1 MSTSGTFSPRSRIA
15 LIVLA
20 LVLALSYLLFS
31 TWFRHKLE
39 REAIE
44 FRENMLWAV
53 FQVQKELISTLRLS
67 EGVVRGMDVSVDD
80 IVLSFDILVSRVQ
93 LVQKGDGFSDLR
105 EVPEF
110 NNAVNAIADR
120 IDGIDEELARPGI
133 TAPEAATVLIDNLST
148 LERPIQRASLSV
160 LHYVTERGLQRNAE
174 ISSLLDWMQILFV
187 LDLVFIGVAI
197 FIAFHQS
204 LRAYRTA
211 FKLEEQAIERR
222 FLEETADRSKLEALG
237 SLAGGVA
244 HEINTP
250 TQFVTTN
257 LEFLKDAFDDLI
269 GARDKKVSQED
280 LDFYRDE
287 VPLAIAQS
295 AEGMGRIRDIVK
307 AIKHFAYPEEGGIN
321 TVNIAEEIRNAILL
335 TGNQTKNV
343 AEVETRIDP
352 SLPVIL
358 GRTNELNQV
367 LINLIINAAQAI
379 EADGPADAADGA
391 FGRIEVGAAPRDGH
405 IEIWVQDNGPGIPA
419 DIARRVFNPF
429 FTTKPVGVGSG
440 QGLAISQ
447 RIVTG
452 TFKGSIR
459 VDETA
464 VQGARFVIELPGG
477 NIAAADQAAE

>member
-160 LHYVTERGLQRNAE
+160 LHYVTERGLRRNAE

-197 FIAFHQS
+197 FIAFH
-204 LRAYRTA
+204 
-211 FKLEEQAIERR
+211 
-222 FLEETADRSKLEALG
+222 
-237 SLAGGVA
+237 
-244 HEINTP
+244 
-250 TQFVTTN
+250 
-257 LEFLKDAFDDLI
+257 
-269 GARDKKVSQED
+269 
-280 LDFYRDE
+280 
-287 VPLAIAQS
+287 
-295 AEGMGRIRDIVK
+295 
-307 AIKHFAYPEEGGIN
+307 
-321 TVNIAEEIRNAILL
+321 
-335 TGNQTKNV
+335 
-343 AEVETRIDP
+343 
-352 SLPVIL
+352 
-358 GRTNELNQV
+358 
-367 LINLIINAAQAI
+367 
-379 EADGPADAADGA
+379 
-391 FGRIEVGAAPRDGH
+391 
-405 IEIWVQDNGPGIPA
+405 
-419 DIARRVFNPF
+419 
-429 FTTKPVGVGSG
+429 
-440 QGLAISQ
+440 
-447 RIVTG
+447 
-452 TFKGSIR
+452 
-459 VDETA
+459 
-464 VQGARFVIELPGG
+464 
-477 NIAAADQAAE
+477 